1 MSVQHTNFNISQDK
15 GKTGQEFNNQEL
27 IKKNTP
33 DNRVASIFLAVAFYL
48 AIVYLALFLLLG
60 LSNPW
65 GMVIIIFLAPSLISF
80 IIATILTRIG
90 RKKGNK
96 NFLYTSVIFY
106 LVSIFLAY
114 DPDWGVFRVVPILLT
129 ILVTVGTV
137 MYKQDNE
144 QDNKSKP
151 PVRTGGLLF
160 G

>member
-1 MSVQHTNFNISQDK
+1 MSVQHTNLDTSQDK
-15 GKTGQEFNNQEL
+15 AKPGQEFNNQEL
-27 IKKNTP
+27 IKNNSP
-33 DNRVASIFLAVAFYL
+33 DNRVASILLAVAFYL

-65 GMVIIIFLAPSLISF
+65 GIVIMIFLAPNLISF

-114 DPDWGVFRVVPILLT
+114 DLDWGVFRVVPILLT

-144 QDNKSKP
+144 QDNK
-151 PVRTGGLLF
+151 
-160 G
+160 

>member
-1 MSVQHTNFNISQDK
+1 MRKMSVQHTNLDTSQDK
-15 GKTGQEFNNQEL
+15 AKPGQEFNNQEL
-27 IKKNTP
+27 IKNNSP
-33 DNRVASIFLAVAFYL
+33 DNRLASILLAVAFYL

-65 GMVIIIFLAPSLISF
+65 GIVIMIFLAPNLISF

-114 DPDWGVFRVVPILLT
+114 DCTDPKKLD
-129 ILVTVGTV
+129 
-137 MYKQDNE
+137 K
-144 QDNKSKP
+144 
-151 PVRTGGLLF
+151 
-160 G
+160 

>member
-1 MSVQHTNFNISQDK
+1 MSVQHTNLDTSQDK
-15 GKTGQEFNNQEL
+15 AKPGQEFNNQEL
-27 IKKNTP
+27 IKNNSP
-33 DNRVASIFLAVAFYL
+33 DNRVASILLAVAFYL

-65 GMVIIIFLAPSLISF
+65 GMLIIIFLVPNLISF
-80 IIATILTRIG
+80 IIATILTGIG

-96 NFLYTSVIFY
+96 NFLYTSIIFY

-144 QDNKSKP
+144 QDNK
-151 PVRTGGLLF
+151 
-160 G
+160 

>member
-1 MSVQHTNFNISQDK
+1 MSVQHTNFNTSQDK

-27 IKKNTP
+27 IKNNSP
-33 DNRVASIFLAVAFYL
+33 DNRVASILLAVAFYL

-65 GMVIIIFLAPSLISF
+65 GIVIMIFLAPNLISF

-106 LVSIFLAY
+106 LISIFLAY
-114 DPDWGVFRVVPILLT
+114 DCTDPKKLDI
-129 ILVTVGTV
+129 
-137 MYKQDNE
+137 
-144 QDNKSKP
+144 
-151 PVRTGGLLF
+151 
-160 G
+160 

>member
-1 MSVQHTNFNISQDK
+1 MSVQHTNFNTSQDK
-15 GKTGQEFNNQEL
+15 GQTGQEVNNQEL
-27 IKKNTP
+27 IKKNSP
-33 DNRVASIFLAVAFYL
+33 DNRLASILLAVAFYL

-65 GMVIIIFLAPSLISF
+65 GIVIMIFLAPNLISF

-114 DPDWGVFRVVPILLT
+114 DWTAPQKLDRKNLTFEVFLLW
-129 ILVTVGTV
+129 
-137 MYKQDNE
+137 N
-144 QDNKSKP
+144 
-151 PVRTGGLLF
+151 
-160 G
+160 

>member
-1 MSVQHTNFNISQDK
+1 MRNMSVQHTNLDTSQDK
-15 GKTGQEFNNQEL
+15 AKPDQEFNNQEL
-27 IKKNTP
+27 VKKNSP
-33 DNRVASIFLAVAFYL
+33 DNGVASIFLTIAFYL

-65 GMVIIIFLAPSLISF
+65 GIVIMIFLAPNLISF

-144 QDNKSKP
+144 QDNK
-151 PVRTGGLLF
+151 
-160 G
+160 

>member
-1 MSVQHTNFNISQDK
+1 MSVQHTNFNTSQDK
-15 GKTGQEFNNQEL
+15 GQNGQEVNNQEL
-27 IKKNTP
+27 IKKNSP
-33 DNRVASIFLAVAFYL
+33 DNRLASILLAVAFYL

-65 GMVIIIFLAPSLISF
+65 GIVIMIFLAPNLISF

-114 DPDWGVFRVVPILLT
+114 DCTDPKKL
-129 ILVTVGTV
+129 
-137 MYKQDNE
+137 DN
-144 QDNKSKP
+144 
-151 PVRTGGLLF
+151 
-160 G
+160 

>member
-1 MSVQHTNFNISQDK
+1 MSVQHTNLDTSQDK
-15 GKTGQEFNNQEL
+15 AKPGQEFNNQEL
-27 IKKNTP
+27 IKNNSP
-33 DNRVASIFLAVAFYL
+33 DNRVASILLAVAFYL

-65 GMVIIIFLAPSLISF
+65 GIVIMIFLAPNLISF

-114 DPDWGVFRVVPILLT
+114 D
-129 ILVTVGTV
+129 
-137 MYKQDNE
+137 
-144 QDNKSKP
+144 
-151 PVRTGGLLF
+151 
-160 G
+160 

>member
-1 MSVQHTNFNISQDK
+1 MSVQHTNFNTSQDK

-27 IKKNTP
+27 IKKNAP

-48 AIVYLALFLLLG
+48 AIVYLVLFLLLG

-65 GMVIIIFLAPSLISF
+65 GMLIIIFLAPSLISF
-80 IIATILTRIG
+80 IIATILTGIG

-96 NFLYTSVIFY
+96 NFLYTSIIFY

-114 DPDWGVFRVVPILLT
+114 DPDWGVFRVIPILLT

-144 QDNKSKP
+144 QDNK
-151 PVRTGGLLF
+151 
-160 G
+160 

>member
-1 MSVQHTNFNISQDK
+1 MRKMSVQHTNLDTSQDK
-15 GKTGQEFNNQEL
+15 AKPGQEFNNQEL
-27 IKKNTP
+27 IKNNSP
-33 DNRVASIFLAVAFYL
+33 DNRVASILLAVAFYL

-65 GMVIIIFLAPSLISF
+65 GIVIMIFLAPNLISF

-114 DPDWGVFRVVPILLT
+114 DCTDPKKLD
-129 ILVTVGTV
+129 
-137 MYKQDNE
+137 K
-144 QDNKSKP
+144 
-151 PVRTGGLLF
+151 
-160 G
+160 

>member
-1 MSVQHTNFNISQDK
+1 MRKMSVQHTNLDTSQDK
-15 GKTGQEFNNQEL
+15 AKPGQEFNNQEL
-27 IKKNTP
+27 IKNNSP
-33 DNRVASIFLAVAFYL
+33 DNRVASILLAVAFYL

-65 GMVIIIFLAPSLISF
+65 GIVIMIFLAPNLISF

-114 DPDWGVFRVVPILLT
+114 DPDVLT
-129 ILVTVGTV
+129 P
-137 MYKQDNE
+137 
-144 QDNKSKP
+144 KS
-151 PVRTGGLLF
+151 
-160 G
+160 

>member
-1 MSVQHTNFNISQDK
+1 MSVQHTNFNTSQDK
-15 GKTGQEFNNQEL
+15 GQTGQEVNNQEL
-27 IKKNTP
+27 IKKNSP
-33 DNRVASIFLAVAFYL
+33 DNRLASILLAVAFYL

-65 GMVIIIFLAPSLISF
+65 GIVIMIFLAPNLISF

-106 LVSIFLAY
+106 LVSIF

-144 QDNKSKP
+144 QDNK
-151 PVRTGGLLF
+151 
-160 G
+160 

>member
-1 MSVQHTNFNISQDK
+1 MSVQHTNFNTSQDK
-15 GKTGQEFNNQEL
+15 AKPGQEFNNQEL
-27 IKKNTP
+27 VKKNSP
-33 DNRVASIFLAVAFYL
+33 DNGVASIFLAVAFYL

-65 GMVIIIFLAPSLISF
+65 GMLIIIFLAPNLISF
-80 IIATILTRIG
+80 IIATILTGIG

-96 NFLYTSVIFY
+96 NFLYASIIFY

-114 DPDWGVFRVVPILLT
+114 DPDWGVFRVIPILLT

-144 QDNKSKP
+144 QDNK
-151 PVRTGGLLF
+151 
-160 G
+160 